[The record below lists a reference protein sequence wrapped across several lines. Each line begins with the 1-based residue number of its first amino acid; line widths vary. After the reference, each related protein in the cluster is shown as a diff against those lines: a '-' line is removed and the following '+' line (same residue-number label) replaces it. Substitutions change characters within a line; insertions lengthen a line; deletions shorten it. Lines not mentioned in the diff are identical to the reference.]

1 MESGTLCPDG
11 HIICNQKHPRC
22 KRGWPRTKTGL
33 VEKDVKSNRQPG
45 PPCFDRF
52 VSFGH
57 DKLTTKHFYFRC
69 SRPPDVDRIKLFDED
84 DQAVKH

>member
-1 MESGTLCPDG
+1 MGILYVTKNTPG
-11 HIICNQKHPRC
+11 V

-33 VEKDVKSNRQPG
+33 IEKDIKSNRRPG

-52 VSFGH
+52 ESFGH
-57 DKLTTKHFYFRC
+57 DELTAKHFYFRC

-84 DQAVKH
+84 DQAVKP